1 MCIKRKDIN
10 EYNLIMSKM
19 SKHEH
24 LSNSDKEFMLEHGL
38 KQKYDSY
45 VLLLDL
51 KERFYGSN
59 VSS

>member
-19 SKHEH
+19 TKHEK
-24 LSNSDKEFMLEHGL
+24 LTVSDKEFMIEHGL
-38 KQKYDSY
+38 QQKYDSY